1 MHYQRTGDETRT
13 DDRRGLAPKLCNAL
27 CATRGGVWLYNGC
40 MMTSDMAKIP
50 ALDRFRR
57 PLRDLRISVTDR
69 CNFRCPYCMPAEIYG
84 DRYQFLPRES
94 LLTFE
99 EIARLTRVL
108 VGLGVVKVRV
118 TGGEPLVRAEIDKL
132 IAMLARIPGIEDLTM
147 TTNAFLLSQFADRLK
162 EAGLQRI
169 TVSLDSLDDSVF
181 RKMNGRNFGT
191 DRVLEGIEAADRAG
205 LRPIKINAV
214 VQRGVND
221 HTLVE
226 LARFARERGHIARFI
241 EYMDVGTLNGWKMDD
256 VVPAEEI
263 LERIHA
269 EMPLEPVEANY
280 KGEVALRYGFRDG
293 DGEVGVIASVTKPF
307 CGDCARMRL
316 SPEGQI
322 VTCLFA
328 TSGTDLRT
336 PMREGAT
343 DDELEAI
350 IRGLWGLR
358 DDRYSEIRTM
368 FTDEPRKKV
377 EMYHIG
383 G

>member
-1 MHYQRTGDETRT
+1 M
-13 DDRRGLAPKLCNAL
+13 
-27 CATRGGVWLYNGC
+27 
-40 MMTSDMAKIP
+40 
-50 ALDRFRR
+50 DRFRR

-99 EIARLTRVL
+99 EIARLTRIL
-108 VGLGVVKVRV
+108 VKLGVVKVRI

-132 IAMLARIPGIEDLTM
+132 ISMLARIPGIEDLTM
-147 TTNAFLLSQFADRLK
+147 TTNAFLLSQFAGKLK

-169 TVSLDSLDDSVF
+169 TVSLDSLDDEVF
-181 RKMNGRNFGT
+181 RQMNGRNFGT
-191 DRVLEGIEAADRAG
+191 ERVLEGIEAADRAG

-226 LARFARERGHIARFI
+226 LARFAQERDYIVRFI

-280 KGEVALRYGFRDG
+280 KGEVALRYGFKDG
-293 DGEVGVIASVTKPF
+293 KGEVGVIASVTKPF
-307 CGDCARMRL
+307 CGDCTRMRL

-336 PMREGAT
+336 PMRDGAN
-343 DDELEAI
+343 DDELEDI

-358 DDRYSEIRTM
+358 DDRYSEIRTL

>member
-1 MHYQRTGDETRT
+1 M
-13 DDRRGLAPKLCNAL
+13 
-27 CATRGGVWLYNGC
+27 
-40 MMTSDMAKIP
+40 
-50 ALDRFRR
+50 
-57 PLRDLRISVTDR
+57 TDR

-99 EIARLTRVL
+99 EIARLTRIL
-108 VGLGVVKVRV
+108 VKLGVVKVRI

-132 IAMLARIPGIEDLTM
+132 IAMLARVPGIEDLTM
-147 TTNAFLLSQFADRLK
+147 TTNAFLLAQFADKLK
-162 EAGLQRI
+162 DAGLQRI
-169 TVSLDSLDDSVF
+169 TISLDSLDDEVF
-181 RKMNGRNFGT
+181 RQMNGRNFGT
-191 DRVLEGIEAADRAG
+191 ERVLEGIEAADRAG

-214 VQRGVND
+214 VQRRVND

-226 LARFARERGHIARFI
+226 LARFAQERDYIVRFI

-280 KGEVALRYGFRDG
+280 KGEVALRYGFKDG
-293 DGEVGVIASVTKPF
+293 KGEVGVIASVTKPF
-307 CGDCARMRL
+307 CGDCTRMRL
-316 SPEGQI
+316 SPEGQV

-336 PMREGAT
+336 PMRDGAT
-343 DDELEAI
+343 DDEIEDI

-358 DDRYSEIRTM
+358 DDRYSEIRTL

>member
-1 MHYQRTGDETRT
+1 M
-13 DDRRGLAPKLCNAL
+13 
-27 CATRGGVWLYNGC
+27 
-40 MMTSDMAKIP
+40 
-50 ALDRFRR
+50 
-57 PLRDLRISVTDR
+57 
-69 CNFRCPYCMPAEIYG
+69 
-84 DRYQFLPRES
+84 
-94 LLTFE
+94 
-99 EIARLTRVL
+99 
-108 VGLGVVKVRV
+108 GVVKVRL

-132 IAMLARIPGIEDLTM
+132 IAMLARVPGIEDLTM
-147 TTNAFLLSQFADRLK
+147 TTNAFLLAQFADKLK
-162 EAGLQRI
+162 DAGLQRI
-169 TVSLDSLDDSVF
+169 TISLDSLDDEVF
-181 RKMNGRNFGT
+181 RQMNGRNFGT
-191 DRVLEGIEAADRAG
+191 ERVLEGIEAADRVG

-226 LARFARERGHIARFI
+226 LARFAQERDYIVRFI

-280 KGEVALRYGFRDG
+280 KGEVALRYGFKDG
-293 DGEVGVIASVTKPF
+293 KGEVGVIASVTKPF
-307 CGDCARMRL
+307 CGDCTRMRL

-336 PMREGAT
+336 PMRDGAT
-343 DDELEAI
+343 DDEIEDI

-358 DDRYSEIRTM
+358 DDRYSEIRTQ

>member
-1 MHYQRTGDETRT
+1 M
-13 DDRRGLAPKLCNAL
+13 
-27 CATRGGVWLYNGC
+27 
-40 MMTSDMAKIP
+40 
-50 ALDRFRR
+50 
-57 PLRDLRISVTDR
+57 TDR

-99 EIARLTRVL
+99 EIARLTRIL
-108 VGLGVVKVRV
+108 VKLGVVKVRI

-132 IAMLARIPGIEDLTM
+132 IAMLARVPGIEDLTM
-147 TTNAFLLSQFADRLK
+147 TTNAFLLAQFADKLK

-169 TVSLDSLDDSVF
+169 TISLDSLDDEVF
-181 RKMNGRNFGT
+181 RQMNGRNFGT
-191 DRVLEGIEAADRAG
+191 ERVLEGIEAADRAG
-205 LRPIKINAV
+205 LHPIKINAV

-221 HTLVE
+221 GTLVE
-226 LARFARERGHIARFI
+226 LARFAQERDYIVRFI

-280 KGEVALRYGFRDG
+280 KGEVALRYGFKDG
-293 DGEVGVIASVTKPF
+293 KGEVGVIASVTKPF
-307 CGDCARMRL
+307 CGDCTRMRL

-336 PMREGAT
+336 PMRDGAT
-343 DDELEAI
+343 DDELEEI

-358 DDRYSEIRTM
+358 DDRYSEIRTL

>member
-1 MHYQRTGDETRT
+1 MTTTRP
-13 DDRRGLAPKLCNAL
+13 D
-27 CATRGGVWLYNGC
+27 ATNPPV
-40 MMTSDMAKIP
+40 
-50 ALDRFRR
+50 LDRFLR

-84 DRYQFLPRES
+84 ERYQFLPRES

-99 EIARLTRVL
+99 EITRLTGIL
-108 VGLGVVKVRV
+108 VKLGVTKVRI
-118 TGGEPLVRAEIDKL
+118 TGGEPLVRADVDRL
-132 IAMLARIPGIEDLTM
+132 IAMLAHVPGVDDLAM
-147 TTNAFLLSQFADRLK
+147 TTNAYLLPQFAQKLWD
-162 EAGLQRI
+162 AGLRRI
-169 TVSLDSLDDSVF
+169 TISLDSLDDEVF

-191 DRVLEGIEAADRAG
+191 ERVLEGIAVADETG
-205 LRPIKINAV
+205 FSPIKINAV

-221 HTLVE
+221 HTIVD
-226 LARFARERGHIARFI
+226 LARFAKERGYIVRFI

-256 VVPAEEI
+256 VVPADEI
-263 LERIHA
+263 VGRISA
-269 EMPLEPVEANY
+269 EMPLEPVAANY
-280 KGEVALRYGFRDG
+280 TGEVANRFRFS
-293 DGEVGVIASVTKPF
+293 DGEGEIGVIASVTQPF
-307 CGDCARMRL
+307 CGDCSRMRL

-336 PMREGAT
+336 PLRSDAT
-343 DDELEAI
+343 DDEIEDI
-350 IRGLWGLR
+350 VRGIWSGR

>member
-1 MHYQRTGDETRT
+1 
-13 DDRRGLAPKLCNAL
+13 
-27 CATRGGVWLYNGC
+27 
-40 MMTSDMAKIP
+40 MTSDLATIP
-50 ALDRFRR
+50 VLDRFRR

-94 LLTFE
+94 LLSFE
-99 EIARLTRVL
+99 EIARLTRIL
-108 VGLGVVKVRV
+108 VNLGVVKVRI

-132 IAMLARIPGIEDLTM
+132 ISMLARIPGIEDLTM
-147 TTNAFLLSQFADRLK
+147 TTNAFLLAQFADKLK

-169 TVSLDSLDDSVF
+169 TISLDSLDDEVF
-181 RKMNGRNFGT
+181 RQMNGRNFGT

-221 HTLVE
+221 HTLVD
-226 LARFARERGHIARFI
+226 LARFARERDYIVRFI

-280 KGEVALRYGFRDG
+280 KGEVALRYGFKDG
-293 DGEVGVIASVTKPF
+293 KGEVGVIASVTKPF
-307 CGDCARMRL
+307 CGDCTRMRL
-316 SPEGQI
+316 SPEGEL

-336 PMREGAT
+336 PLRDGAT
-343 DDELEAI
+343 DDEVEAI

-358 DDRYSEIRTM
+358 DDRYSEIRTV